1 MVQLI
6 NGNQQ
11 TKYIL
16 FKFNKRGV
24 LDTLIK
30 PIRCYLYNMNKLLSF
45 KFSYIW
51 SLDDYASNSITF
63 IQSIYISKK
72 IDSLNI
78 NDLKYKFT

>member
-11 TKYIL
+11 IKYIL

-45 KFSYIW
+45 KFSYI
-51 SLDDYASNSITF
+51 
-63 IQSIYISKK
+63 
-72 IDSLNI
+72 
-78 NDLKYKFT
+78 

>member
-1 MVQLI
+1 
-6 NGNQQ
+6 
-11 TKYIL
+11 
-16 FKFNKRGV
+16 
-24 LDTLIK
+24 
-30 PIRCYLYNMNKLLSF
+30 MNKLLSF